1 MTDYT
6 KNENNWTE
14 FKAIN
19 NYNKYDLLKKI
30 GTGCAIGAC
39 AIGALV
45 ATGVIYEENKNKD
58 NKEIIGHEINL
69 KELMDNQIK
78 PNQIE
83 IYNTP
88 IDFTNL
94 NSKQNYLE
102 SSESIYDLNQ
112 NLLNVLE
119 NSEETS
125 YLHYLKNT
133 DRINEVEFLT
143 KLNNLKEEK

>member
-30 GTGCAIGAC
+30 GTGCAIGA
-39 AIGALV
+39 LV
-45 ATGVIYEENKNKD
+45 ATGVIYELNKNKD

-133 DRINEVEFLT
+133 DRISEAEFLI
-143 KLNNLKEEK
+143 KLNNLKEKKQHG